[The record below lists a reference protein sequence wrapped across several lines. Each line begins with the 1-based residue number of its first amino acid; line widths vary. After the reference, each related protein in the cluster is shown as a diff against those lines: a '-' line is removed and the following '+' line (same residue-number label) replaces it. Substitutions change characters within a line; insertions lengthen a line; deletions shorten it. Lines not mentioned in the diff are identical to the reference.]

1 MILICIGIAYE
12 RIFCVE
18 FKCITSVCIC
28 NTDIVAF
35 VCLFIDEL
43 YVVQGYIDFTRTWRF
58 YRVGA
63 DLIYNDGI
71 FPGKKLYVA
80 FPGVVGNKGF
90 FDVIS
95 VIFNGEIEVW
105 VVISCFWIL

>member
-1 MILICIGIAYE
+1 MICIGIAYK
-12 RIFCVE
+12 RIFRVE
-18 FKCITSVCIC
+18 LKCAISVLGIC

-43 YVVQGYIDFTRTWRF
+43 YVVQRNIDCSITWRF

-80 FPGVVGNKGF
+80 FPGVVGHKGF
-90 FDVIS
+90 FDVVS

-105 VVISCFWIL
+105 VVISCFLIL